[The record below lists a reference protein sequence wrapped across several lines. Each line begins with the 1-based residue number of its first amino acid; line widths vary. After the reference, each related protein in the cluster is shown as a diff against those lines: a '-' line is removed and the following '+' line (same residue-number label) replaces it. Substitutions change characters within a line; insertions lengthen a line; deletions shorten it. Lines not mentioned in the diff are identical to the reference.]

1 MQEPRETEERTSW
14 WSRAAAWFDT
24 SRLRE
29 RARQAL
35 SGRRGRTWRGLLPV
49 SGRPRR
55 FEPGPLGLLGVML
68 AAMAVTLLVIQYG
81 SSGLGATGEEADGPP
96 ASVPG
101 PPDGELRVMPVGDA
115 LTQGSS
121 GDHTWR
127 YHLWSHLEESGVDF
141 SFVGPR
147 DGMYSLE
154 EEAHGD
160 HSYAEPDFDTDHAA
174 RWGQS
179 VDDMADGIAEVAS
192 EHEPHYLLVMA
203 GSEDLLSGDDPDQVL
218 EGIGETVSTVRVALE
233 KARFVV
239 GELPHAEG
247 TGDDEAVNARIDRFN
262 MGLVDLA
269 EQLSSEASPVVVAQV
284 AQDYAPEYDSWDEVH
299 PNTRGEVKIAAAF
312 ADALAEPLAVGDP
325 FPRPLPE
332 MPAGP
337 RTPPE
342 LEAEE
347 ADDGLRIS
355 WEQVPGATDYRV
367 EQRRTGPDP
376 DEATVLSLDVER
388 DGGSRSVLVGSLLS
402 GAGYEFVVHPYK
414 GRDAGAA
421 SDLLEL
427 VYDDDPPPGPDGL
440 SVRRD
445 GTVVWNEVADASHYE
460 VWVRALECS
469 VRDESRRPLPLEPPG
484 RDTDDDGSDGLDGDQ
499 GEPAPP
505 APDPPRSPSPSPPP
519 QPSPPPAPEEP
530 PQPPGSGERVC
541 EPRDGQGPNEG
552 GGWASQ
558 GPVGSDLLWRP
569 TVSGPYEA
577 VVRSYRDY
585 VRGGFSDPVLLEG

>member
-1 MQEPRETEERTSW
+1 MQEPRETDERTSW
-14 WSRAAAWFDT
+14 WSRAAAWFDA

-29 RARQAL
+29 RARHTL
-35 SGRRGRTWRGLLPV
+35 SDWRGRTWRDFLPA

-81 SSGLGATGEEADGPP
+81 SSGLGAAGEEADGPP
-96 ASVPG
+96 ESVPG

-141 SFVGPR
+141 SFVGPH

-239 GELPHAEG
+239 GELPHVEG

-269 EQLSSEASPVVVAQV
+269 DQLSSGASPVVVAQV
-284 AQDYAPEYDSWDEVH
+284 AQDYVPEYDSWDEVH

-332 MPAGP
+332 MSAGP
-337 RTPPE
+337 RIPPE
-342 LEAEE
+342 PEAEE
-347 ADDGLRIS
+347 ADGGLRIS
-355 WEQVPGATDYRV
+355 WDQVPGATDYRV
-367 EQRRTGPDP
+367 EQRRTEPDS

-388 DGGSRSVLVGSLLS
+388 EGGSRSVLVESLLS
-402 GAGYEFVVHPYK
+402 GAGYEFIVHPYK
-414 GRDAGAA
+414 GRDAGVA
-421 SDLLEL
+421 SDILEL

-469 VRDESRRPLPLEPPG
+469 VRDESRRPLPLEPPE
-484 RDTDDDGSDGLDGDQ
+484 RDTDDDGADGLDSDQ
-499 GEPAPP
+499 EEPASP
-505 APDPPRSPSPSPPP
+505 APDPPRPPSPSPPP
-519 QPSPPPAPEEP
+519 QPPPPPSPEESP
-530 PQPPGSGERVC
+530 EPPGGGEQVC
-541 EPRDGQGPNEG
+541 EPRDGQGPGEG

-558 GPVGSDLLWRP
+558 GPVGSDLLWGP
-569 TVSGPYEA
+569 TVSGPYEV

>member
-1 MQEPRETEERTSW
+1 MQEPRDTEEEPSR
-14 WSRAAAWFDT
+14 WSRAAAWFHV
-24 SRLRE
+24 SHWQE
-29 RARQAL
+29 RTRRAFFGL
-35 SGRRGRTWRGLLPV
+35 RGRTWREFLPA

-81 SSGLGATGEEADGPP
+81 SSGLGATDEEADGPP
-96 ASVPG
+96 ESVPG

-141 SFVGPR
+141 SFVGPH
-147 DGMYSLE
+147 DDMYSLE
-154 EEAHGD
+154 GDTHGD
-160 HSYAEPDFDTDHAA
+160 RSYAEPDFDTDHAA

-239 GELPHAEG
+239 GELPHVEG

-262 MGLVDLA
+262 MGLVDLG
-269 EQLSSEASPVVVAQV
+269 EQLSSEDSPVVVAQV
-284 AQDYAPEYDSWDEVH
+284 AKDYVPEYDSWDEVH

-332 MPAGP
+332 MSAGP
-337 RTPPE
+337 RTPPDP
-342 LEAEE
+342 EAEE
-347 ADDGLRIS
+347 TEDGLRIS
-355 WEQVPGATDYRV
+355 WGQVPGATDYRV
-367 EQRRTGPDP
+367 EQRRTEPDP

-388 DGGSRSVLVGSLLS
+388 DGGSRSVLVESLLS
-402 GAGYEFVVHPYK
+402 GAGYEFIVYPYK
-414 GRDAGAA
+414 GQDAGVA
-421 SDLLEL
+421 SDILEL
-427 VYDDDPPPGPDGL
+427 VYDDEPPPAPDEL
-440 SVRRD
+440 SVRED
-445 GTVVWNEVADASHYE
+445 GVVVWDEVADASHYE
-460 VWVRALECS
+460 VWVRPLECS
-469 VRDESRRPLPLEPPG
+469 VRDENRRPLPIEPPE
-484 RDTDDDGSDGLDGDQ
+484 RDTGVDGVGGLDSDQ
-499 GEPAPP
+499 EEPASPD
-505 APDPPRSPSPSPPP
+505 PDPPRSPPPSPPS
-519 QPSPPPAPEEP
+519 QPPPSSPDESPEP
-530 PQPPGSGERVC
+530 PGGGEQVC
-541 EPRDGQGPNEG
+541 EPRDGQGPDEG
-552 GGWASQ
+552 EGWAGQ
-558 GPVGSDLLWRP
+558 GSVGSDLLWGP
-569 TVSGPYEA
+569 TVSGPYE
-577 VVRSYRDY
+577 VLVRSYRDY
-585 VRGGFSDPVLLEG
+585 VRGGFSEPVLLGG